1 MAASHEK
8 RLRNSLLIP
17 VPRIRLQKRC
27 LGGSGKVPGNLDLK
41 MLLKCLDLRTLAPA
55 QESLSV
61 SFDNVSIDKNK
72 TPKQSRC
79 AVHLLTFPL
88 RIRPQSTGF
97 QSGRHF
103 LRGTS
108 AGTGISRKGQWR
120 VLVSL
125 VRISDW
131 RMMWMWQVCGLA
143 GHQDAS
149 GQGCFCQSLNTM
161 GRYERFGGLGT
172 EWMSRVLANG
182 SVGGW
187 FLVAWPEL
195 FL

>member
-1 MAASHEK
+1 
-8 RLRNSLLIP
+8 
-17 VPRIRLQKRC
+17 
-27 LGGSGKVPGNLDLK
+27 
-41 MLLKCLDLRTLAPA
+41 MLFKCLDLRTLGPA

-79 AVHLLTFPL
+79 YVYLLTFPVL
-88 RIRPQSTGF
+88 IRPQSTGLH
-97 QSGRHF
+97 SGRHF
-103 LRGTS
+103 LRGTW

-120 VLVSL
+120 VLLSL
-125 VRISDW
+125 VRILDR
-131 RMMWMWQVCGLA
+131 RMMWMWQACGLA
-143 GHQDAS
+143 GRRDAS
-149 GQGCFCQSLNTM
+149 GQGLFCQSLNTM
-161 GRYERFGGLGT
+161 DRCERLGGLGT